1 MTRSFENRS
10 DAGRKLGDRL
20 AALKGPST
28 VVVGVAPAGV
38 PVAYEVA
45 VALEAPLEAW
55 AVHHLGSG
63 EHPLEHVGAIAESN
77 AHGLS
82 PHGSHDRPS
91 VDPDLAQVA
100 AREHHHLHR
109 LTTSL
114 HHHPRGSIRNQ
125 MVILVDDG
133 AASGAGARAA
143 IQAIRQEKPHRI
155 VVAVPVATRASLA
168 RIDPYVDGLV
178 CLQQVDHVNEVVDA
192 YAHFE
197 PVQDADA
204 VALLDR
210 RRHDLAARPSSIPSP
225 PRR

>member
-10 DAGRKLGDRL
+10 DAGRKLGERL
-20 AALKGPST
+20 HELRGPST
-28 VVVGVAPAGV
+28 VVVGVAPGGV

-63 EHPLEHVGAIAESN
+63 EHPLEHVGAIAEN
-77 AHGLS
+77 AGHALH
-82 PHGSHDRPS
+82 PHGAHDQPS
-91 VDPDLAQVA
+91 GDPELAQVA

-109 LTTSL
+109 LTASL
-114 HHHPRGSIRNQ
+114 HHHPRASIRNQ
-125 MVILVDDG
+125 TVLLVDDG

-143 IQAIRQEKPHRI
+143 VQAIRQEKPHRI
-155 VVAVPVATRASLA
+155 IAAIPVATRASLA

-178 CLQQVDHVNEVVDA
+178 CLQQVDQVHEVIDA
-192 YAHFE
+192 YGRF
-197 PVQDADA
+197 DA
-204 VALLDR
+204 VPDAEAAALLDR